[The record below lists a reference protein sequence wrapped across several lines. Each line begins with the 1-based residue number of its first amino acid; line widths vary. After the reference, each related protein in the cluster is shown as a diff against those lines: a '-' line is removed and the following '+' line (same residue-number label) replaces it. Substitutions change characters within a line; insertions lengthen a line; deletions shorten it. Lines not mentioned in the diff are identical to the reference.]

1 MLSCTRYLPNIDPP
15 SVVRVSPWEFLH
27 CHVGPWTIHACPA
40 TVEDDHWIGD
50 LSILSHGRHG
60 GQETPPP
67 PGLYPS
73 ITTPWVTISLWKW
86 SFLCHSWHYRIQW
99 DRRDSSAV
107 ASSGGQFCAWTPIGM
122 LKIFFKTI
130 VSFIGGKGHGRKMEE
145 ICWFFFSENLFFSVQ
160 TGEILVPTFKTD
172 ICLYLL
178 GWKDIVTN

>member
-1 MLSCTRYLPNIDPP
+1 MSGPEQFTHVRQP
-15 SVVRVSPWEFLH
+15 SKT
-27 CHVGPWTIHACPA
+27 TIELVIFPYCLMAA
-40 TVEDDHWIGD
+40 TEGK
-50 LSILSHGRHG
+50 RP
-60 GQETPPP
+60 PPP

-107 ASSGGQFCAWTPIGM
+107 ASSGGQFCAWTPIECWR
-122 LKIFFKTI
+122 IFLNYCF
-130 VSFIGGKGHGRKMEE
+130 FFRGKGHGRKMEE
-145 ICWFFFSENLFFSVQ
+145 ICWFFFLRICFFSVQ